1 MPTHAADLTT
11 TELEAIFADILRTTG
26 EGIIG
31 IDERSII
38 YLANDN
44 LHRMWGY
51 APGELIGQ
59 PVQILQP
66 RRYRRDHTNGVRTFH
81 ENNTPDTSGHWNEVE
96 ALHKQGH
103 EFQVFIRI
111 ARVQHEGRFL
121 LIAAVQPADAYWQ
134 TRAAAENALT
144 LARSGSDASLIAALE
159 SLLGS
164 LARLNPATEIDM
176 MRAEDQPVDED
187 PL

>member
-1 MPTHAADLTT
+1 LTAA
-11 TELEAIFADILRTTG
+11 EFQAVVKDILRTTG

-31 IDERSII
+31 IDEHNII
-38 YLANDN
+38 YLANEN

-51 APGELIGQ
+51 EPGELIGQ

-66 RRYRRDHTNGVRTFH
+66 RHYRRDHTNAVRRFH
-81 ENNTPDTSGHWNEVE
+81 ENNKPDTSGHWNEVE

-121 LIAAVQPADAYWQ
+121 LVAAVQAADAYWQ
-134 TRAAAENALT
+134 ARATAENALMQ
-144 LARSGSDASLIAALE
+144 ARSGSDAALIATLE
-159 SLLGS
+159 SLLDS
-164 LARLNPATEIDM
+164 INRLNPATETDM
-176 MRAEDQPVDED
+176 MRTGEDSNKED
-187 PL
+187 